1 MNISQPDTKHIP
13 FLRTL
18 WKEAFGDT
26 DAFLDTF
33 FSTAF
38 SPERARCVFEANMP
52 IAVLYWFDCE
62 YEGQPMAYLYA
73 IATSASHQGQGLC
86 TQLMEDT
93 HKYLASL
100 GYSGIL
106 LVPGGNHLFD
116 FYRKIGYET
125 ACYLR
130 EFSCTA
136 EDQNLSLRPLSCEE
150 YASLRRKVLPMG
162 SVVQEGANLAFL
174 QTEYDFYAG
183 EDFLLTAK
191 ITDNHLYGIE
201 LLGNSESAPGLVH
214 ALNCTGGLFR
224 APGSDKPFAMYLP
237 LGQTMQTPP
246 SYLGFAFD

>member
-18 WKEAFGDT
+18 WKEAFDDT
-26 DAFLDTF
+26 DAFLDAF

-38 SPERARCVFEANMP
+38 SPEHTRCVFEANMP

-62 YEGQPMAYLYA
+62 YEGQPVAYLYA
-73 IATSASHQGQGLC
+73 IATSASYRGQGLC

-100 GYSGIL
+100 GYSGAL
-106 LVPGGNHLFD
+106 LVPGENRLFD
-116 FYRKIGYET
+116 FYRKFGYET
-125 ACYLR
+125 TCYLR

-162 SVVQEGANLAFL
+162 SVVQEKENLAFL
-174 QTEYDFYAG
+174 QTEGDFYAG

-191 ITDNHLYGIE
+191 KTDNHLYGIE
-201 LLGNSESAPGLVH
+201 LLGNHEIAPGLVH
-214 ALNCTGGLFR
+214 ALSCTEGLFR

-237 LGQTMQTPP
+237 LGQDTLTPP
-246 SYLGFAFD
+246 SYIGFSFD